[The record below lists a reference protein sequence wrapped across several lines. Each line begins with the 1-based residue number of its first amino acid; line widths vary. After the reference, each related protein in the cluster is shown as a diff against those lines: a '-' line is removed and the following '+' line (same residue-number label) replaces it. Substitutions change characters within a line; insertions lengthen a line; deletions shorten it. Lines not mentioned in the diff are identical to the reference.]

1 MTLFYKRLSPALATD
16 DWASLVPPTN
26 PETPW
31 MRVSP
36 GRKIGAESVQL
47 KGGVMANDDRDV
59 LQVLESELDFLTK
72 HGYERSVRT
81 PREPTILFQDS
92 PICPEFPCRMHND
105 QCLLMQFVPEAER
118 LSAVPC
124 HHIPLNE
131 KGDTVESL
139 LAEEN
144 REHAEEALKAW
155 LRRAIDHVRQERG
168 GRVIPIS

>member
-1 MTLFYKRLSPALATD
+1 MTLFYKRLSPVLD
-16 DWASLVPPTN
+16 DHDWSPPTAPRN
-26 PETPW
+26 AETPW
-31 MRVSP
+31 MRASP
-36 GRKIGAESVQL
+36 GRPGRKTSAESKLL
-47 KGGVMANDDRDV
+47 KGGAMAKDDRDV

-92 PICPEFPCRMHND
+92 PICPEFPCRAHND
-105 QCLLMQFVPEAER
+105 QCLLVQFVPEANR

-131 KGDTVESL
+131 KGETVESL

-144 REHAEEALKAW
+144 REGAEESLKAW
-155 LRRAIDHVRQERG
+155 LRRAIDHVRQER
-168 GRVIPIS
+168 